1 MPYHMLGA
9 LLSDNT
15 PQRFKF
21 ISFPRQKPPLK
32 PMKYYHYLFAILI
45 LGAISCSKK
54 DVDEN
59 KSAQA
64 TTQTQASTDA
74 EPEPWPESK
83 SDSDSNS
90 TVEPNEPTEDPN
102 NDSGKH
108 SAVAKSLSQIMNRF
122 ADNLSTVRDAESAE
136 TAVAK
141 FDEIAEEIEKIYNQ
155 MESLGL
161 PTGQEA
167 EAVKVI
173 ISNGEKEFSEK
184 MSGISDFLLGDKE
197 VGEIITPE
205 ITNFRERI
213 EKITPLMEQW
223 ADNSSQSSEPRE
235 APVNETPLEEAVE
248 KIDE

>member
-1 MPYHMLGA
+1 MLGA

-21 ISFPRQKPPLK
+21 ISFPRQKPPLTL
-32 PMKYYHYLFAILI
+32 MKYYHYLFAILI

-54 DVDEN
+54 DVEEN
-59 KSAQA
+59 NSTQS
-64 TTQTQASTDA
+64 TTQTQTSTDA
-74 EPEPWPESK
+74 EPEPAPEPK
-83 SDSDSNS
+83 SDSDSTS
-90 TVEPNEPTEDPN
+90 TTEPNEPTEDEN

-108 SAVAKSLSQIMNRF
+108 SEVAKSLSQVMNLF
-122 ADNLSTVRDAESAE
+122 ADTLSTVRDAESAE

-141 FDEIAEEIEKIYNQ
+141 FDEIANDIEKIYNQ

-167 EAVKVI
+167 EAVRVI
-173 ISNGEKEFSEK
+173 ISNSEEEISEK
-184 MSGISDFLLGDKE
+184 MSGISGFLLGDKE
-197 VGEIITPE
+197 VGKIITLGL
-205 ITNFRERI
+205 TKFGQRM

-223 ADNSSQSSEPRE
+223 SDNASQSSEPVE
-235 APVNETPLEEAVE
+235 APVNEIPLEEAVE

>member
-1 MPYHMLGA
+1 MLGA
-9 LLSDNT
+9 LLSDKT

-21 ISFPRQKPPLK
+21 ISFPRQKPPLTL
-32 PMKYYHYLFAILI
+32 MKYYHYLFAILI

-54 DVDEN
+54 DVEEN
-59 KSAQA
+59 NSAQS
-64 TTQTQASTDA
+64 TTQTQDSADTD
-74 EPEPWPESK
+74 PESK

-102 NDSGKH
+102 NDSGTH

-155 MESLGL
+155 MESPGL

-173 ISNGEKEFSEK
+173 ISNSEKEISEK

-197 VGEIITPE
+197 VGEIITLG
-205 ITNFRERI
+205 ITNFRKRI

-235 APVNETPLEEAVE
+235 ALVNEIPLEEAVE
-248 KIDE
+248 KIVE

>member
-1 MPYHMLGA
+1 MLGA

-21 ISFPRQKPPLK
+21 ISFPRQKPPLTL
-32 PMKYYHYLFAILI
+32 MKYYHYLFAILI

-54 DVDEN
+54 DVEEN
-59 KSAQA
+59 NSAQS

-74 EPEPWPESK
+74 EPEPK

-90 TVEPNEPTEDPN
+90 TTEPNEPTEDEN

-108 SAVAKSLSQIMNRF
+108 SEVAKSLSQVMNRF
-122 ADNLSTVRDAESAE
+122 ADNLSTVRDVESAK

-141 FDEIAEEIEKIYNQ
+141 FDEIASEIEKIYNQ

-173 ISNGEKEFSEK
+173 ISNSEKEITEK
-184 MSGISDFLLGDKE
+184 MSGISGFLLGDKE
-197 VGEIITPE
+197 VGEIITVGL
-205 ITNFRERI
+205 TNFSKRM

-223 ADNSSQSSEPRE
+223 SGNTSQSSEPGE
-235 APVNETPLEEAVE
+235 APVNEIPLEEEVE
-248 KIDE
+248 KINE

>member
-1 MPYHMLGA
+1 MLGA

-21 ISFPRQKPPLK
+21 ISFPRQKPPLTL
-32 PMKYYHYLFAILI
+32 MKYYHYLFAILI

-54 DVDEN
+54 DVEEN
-59 KSAQA
+59 NSAQS
-64 TTQTQASTDA
+64 TTQTQASTET
-74 EPEPWPESK
+74 EPEPK
-83 SDSDSNS
+83 SDSDSTS
-90 TVEPNEPTEDPN
+90 TTEPNEPTEDEN
-102 NDSGKH
+102 NDPGKH
-108 SAVAKSLSQIMNRF
+108 SEVAKSLSQVMNRF
-122 ADNLSTVRDAESAE
+122 ADNLSTVRDVDSAK

-141 FDEIAEEIEKIYNQ
+141 FDEIANEIEKIYNQ

-173 ISNGEKEFSEK
+173 ISNSEKEITEK
-184 MSGISDFLLGDKE
+184 MSGISGFLLGDKE
-197 VGEIITPE
+197 VGEIITVGL
-205 ITNFRERI
+205 TNFGKRM

-223 ADNSSQSSEPRE
+223 SGIASQSSETGE
-235 APVNETPLEEAVE
+235 APVNEIPLEEEVE

>member
-1 MPYHMLGA
+1 MLGA

-21 ISFPRQKPPLK
+21 ISFPRQKPPLTL
-32 PMKYYHYLFAILI
+32 MKYYHYLFAILI

-54 DVDEN
+54 DVEEN
-59 KSAQA
+59 NSTQSS
-64 TTQTQASTDA
+64 TQTQTSTDA

-235 APVNETPLEEAVE
+235 APVNEIPLEEAVE
-248 KIDE
+248 KINE

>member
-1 MPYHMLGA
+1 MLGA

-21 ISFPRQKPPLK
+21 ISFPRQKPPLTL
-32 PMKYYHYLFAILI
+32 MKYYHYLFAILI

-54 DVDEN
+54 DVEEN
-59 KSAQA
+59 NSAQS

-74 EPEPWPESK
+74 EPEPK

-90 TVEPNEPTEDPN
+90 TTEPNEPTEDEN

-108 SAVAKSLSQIMNRF
+108 SEVAKSLSQVMNRF
-122 ADNLSTVRDAESAE
+122 ADNLSTVRDVESAK

-141 FDEIAEEIEKIYNQ
+141 FDEIANEIEKIYNQ
-155 MESLGL
+155 MESLGF

-173 ISNGEKEFSEK
+173 ISNSEKEITEK
-184 MSGISDFLLGDKE
+184 MSGISGFLLGDKE
-197 VGEIITPE
+197 VGEIITVGL
-205 ITNFRERI
+205 TNFGKRM

-223 ADNSSQSSEPRE
+223 SGNTSQSSEPGE
-235 APVNETPLEEAVE
+235 APVNEIPLEEEVE